1 MRPVMAE
8 ERKEIL
14 SSTHAKLA
22 HGGKHVIQHDLGGWL
37 LVGDT
42 LEGV

>member
-1 MRPVMAE
+1 MWPATAE

-14 SSTHAKLA
+14 SSTHAKFI
-22 HGGKHVIQHDLGGWL
+22 VIQHDLGGWL